1 MTLVSAYM
9 CCVHLAHQSFYNFC
23 MNAGDKVSV
32 SADAEKKGVH
42 FDLQEIFER
51 KLKQPSCT
59 QVFDRILLYNA
70 QKH

>member
-1 MTLVSAYM
+1 MN
-9 CCVHLAHQSFYNFC
+9 NFC
-23 MNAGDKVSV
+23 MTTGDKTSV

-59 QVFDRILLYNA
+59 QVFDRILLYNGR
-70 QKH
+70 KY